1 MSHQNEKRSQAHN
14 PWNQVFQTQGRVF
27 EEPHPLL
34 PTVVERLKANQAQN
48 VLDLGAGTGRHVIF
62 LASNGFTTYA
72 LDSAPEGLAQTQRWL
87 SSVGLQATLLEHD
100 IYQPLP
106 FADQFFDSIVS
117 IQVIH
122 HARLHQIEALV
133 AELHRILKPGGL
145 LLVTVAK
152 AMNQA
157 HHYQELE
164 PNTYLPLDGR
174 EAGLPHYFFTPEQ
187 LRQSFHQFTIEEI
200 GVDEVEHTYLIARR
214 DA

>member
-122 HARLHQIEALV
+122 HARLHQIV
-133 AELHRILKPGGL
+133 H
-145 LLVTVAK
+145 
-152 AMNQA
+152 
-157 HHYQELE
+157 
-164 PNTYLPLDGR
+164 LDGR
-174 EAGLPHYFFTPEQ
+174 RQPAHQVISDALHQWGVLANQ
-187 LRQSFHQFTIEEI
+187 LVLVRLVQ
-200 GVDEVEHTYLIARR
+200 A
-214 DA
+214 

>member
-1 MSHQNEKRSQAHN
+1 MSNQTENRSQTHN
-14 PWNQVFQTQGRVF
+14 PWNLVFQTQGRVF

-34 PTVVERLKANQAQN
+34 STVVERLQANHAQN

-62 LASNGFTTYA
+62 LASNGFATYA

-87 SSVGLQATLLEHD
+87 GAVGLQATLLEHD

-106 FADQFFDSIVS
+106 FADQFFDGIVS

-122 HARLHQIEALV
+122 HARLSQIEALI

-157 HHYQELE
+157 QDYQEIE

-187 LRQSFHQFTIEEI
+187 LHQSFRQFTIEAI
-200 GVDEVEHTYLIARR
+200 GVDAVEHTYLLARR